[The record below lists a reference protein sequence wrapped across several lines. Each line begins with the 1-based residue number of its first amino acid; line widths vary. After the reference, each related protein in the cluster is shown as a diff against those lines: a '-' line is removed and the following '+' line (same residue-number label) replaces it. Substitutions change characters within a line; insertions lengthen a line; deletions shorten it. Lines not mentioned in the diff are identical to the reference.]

1 MYDVIKCGDDYLK
14 TSGILWYYYWD
25 EPALNANGV
34 VIDFPANSNNST
46 SFRFKTKI
54 VGRTENDSIKDV
66 KTIVPLKYFIKFW
79 RTLVI
84 SENPCPYQ
92 NLS

>member
-1 MYDVIKCGDDYLK
+1 MPMYDAIKCGNDYLRM
-14 TSGILWYYYWD
+14 LMLN
-25 EPALNANGV
+25 LNANGV
-34 VIDFPANSNNST
+34 VIDFLANNNNST

-66 KTIVPLKYFIKFW
+66 KTIVPFKYFIRFW

>member
-1 MYDVIKCGDDYLK
+1 MYDAIKCGNDYLRM
-14 TSGILWYYYWD
+14 LMLN
-25 EPALNANGV
+25 LNANGV
-34 VIDFPANSNNST
+34 VIDFLANNNNST

-66 KTIVPLKYFIKFW
+66 KTMVPLKYFIKFW

>member
-1 MYDVIKCGDDYLK
+1 MYDAIKCGNDYLRM
-14 TSGILWYYYWD
+14 LMLN
-25 EPALNANGV
+25 LNANGV
-34 VIDFPANSNNST
+34 VIDFLANNNNST

-66 KTIVPLKYFIKFW
+66 KTIVPFKYFIRFW